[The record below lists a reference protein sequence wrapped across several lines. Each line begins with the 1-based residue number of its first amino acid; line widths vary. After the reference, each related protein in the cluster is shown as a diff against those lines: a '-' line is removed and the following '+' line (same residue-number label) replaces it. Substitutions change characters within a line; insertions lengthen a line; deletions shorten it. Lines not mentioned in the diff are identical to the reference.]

1 MSGCGLQVGPQ
12 PAACDPPP
20 DMKPFVLTIAGSDPS
35 GGAGIQADL
44 RTLAKAGVSGS
55 AVITALTV
63 QTAREVRAVNLVSAE
78 VVAAQIDAAFA
89 DGGFEAV
96 KTGMLGDASIVR
108 AVAAALMRH
117 GARNVVVDPVA
128 ISSSGARLLDAD
140 GFELLK
146 RELLPN
152 ATVITPNVAEAG
164 ALLGIPEPTSL
175 DQVRDAA
182 RQLCELGAK
191 WVVITG
197 GHLGHG
203 GEVTDIL
210 TNGVETHEIRAP
222 RVANGSLHGSGC
234 RYSSA
239 LAAALARGADVP
251 TAAFEAQRFVA
262 AEIRE
267 SLNDR
272 PALGRL
278 YLVATPRAHMNGF
291 EFLAR
296 IRAAVEG
303 GVDILQIRSKET
315 DGGAY
320 TRLAERV
327 GAIAAAA
334 NIPFIVNDRVDIA
347 VVVNATGVHLGQK
360 DLAVDAARRIMPQ
373 GLIGRSSH
381 EAAHALRAMEER
393 AEYFA
398 VGPVW
403 ETPTKPGRKASGL
416 RYVREVAA
424 LKPDIPWY
432 AIGGIDTENVHE
444 VLEAGARRIAVVRA
458 ILDARDPAKAASA
471 FKAALEGAPPITNA
485 GVA

>member
-1 MSGCGLQVGPQ
+1 MSVT
-12 PAACDPPP
+12 
-20 DMKPFVLTIAGSDPS
+20 VLTIAGSDPS

-44 RTLAKAGVSGS
+44 RTLAKAGVNGS

-63 QTAREVRAVNLVSAE
+63 QTRAKVSALNLVSAD
-78 VVAAQIDAAFA
+78 VVSSQIDAAFA
-89 DGGFEAV
+89 DGEVHAV

-108 AVAAALMRH
+108 AVVAALMRH

-128 ISSSGARLLDAD
+128 ISSSGRRLLDES
-140 GFELLK
+140 GFEILK

-152 ATVITPNVAEAG
+152 ATVITPNLAEAA
-164 ALLGIPEPTSL
+164 ALLGISVPTSL
-175 DQVRDAA
+175 DEMRDAA
-182 RQLCELGAK
+182 RKLCELGAK
-191 WVVITG
+191 WVVVTG
-197 GHLGHG
+197 GHLGG
-203 GEVTDIL
+203 GSDVTDVL
-210 TNGVETHEIRAP
+210 TNGTDTHEIRTP
-222 RVANGSLHGSGC
+222 RVPGASIHGSGC

-267 SLNDR
+267 SVNDR
-272 PALGRL
+272 PPLGRL
-278 YLVATPRAHMNGF
+278 YLVATPRAQLNGF
-291 EFLAR
+291 EFLSR

-303 GVDILQIRSKET
+303 GVDILQIRSKEL

-320 TRLAERV
+320 ARLAERV
-327 GAIAAAA
+327 GAIAAQA
-334 NIPFIVNDRVDIA
+334 NIPFIVNDRVDVA
-347 VVVNATGVHLGQK
+347 VGVNATGVHLGQK
-360 DLAVDAARRIMPQ
+360 DLAVDLARRIMPQ

-381 EAAHALRAMEER
+381 ESAHALKAIEER
-393 AEYFA
+393 ADYFA

-416 RYVREVAA
+416 KYVREVAA

-432 AIGGIDTENVHE
+432 AIGGIDAENIHE
-444 VLEAGARRIAVVRA
+444 VIEAGARRIACVRA
-458 ILDARDPAKAASA
+458 ILDARDPAKAANA
-471 FKAALEGAPPITNA
+471 LKAALDGAPPISNA

>member
-1 MSGCGLQVGPQ
+1 VTPR
-12 PAACDPPP
+12 
-20 DMKPFVLTIAGSDPS
+20 VLTIAGSDPS

-44 RTLAKAGVSGS
+44 RTLAKAGVNGS
-55 AVITALTV
+55 AVVTALTV
-63 QTAREVRAVNLVSAE
+63 QTAREVKSVNLVAAD
-78 VVAAQIDAAFA
+78 VVASQIDAAFA
-89 DGGFEAV
+89 NGDVQAV

-108 AVAAALMRH
+108 AVVSALMRH

-128 ISSSGARLLDAD
+128 LSSSGRRLLDEA
-140 GFELLK
+140 GFEMLK

-152 ATVITPNVAEAG
+152 ATVITPNVAEAA
-164 ALLGIPEPTSL
+164 ALLGIPEPTTL
-175 DQVRDAA
+175 DEVREAA
-182 RQLCELGAK
+182 RKLCELGAR
-191 WVVITG
+191 WAVVTG

-203 GEVTDIL
+203 ADVTDVL
-210 TNGVETHEIRAP
+210 TNGTETHEIRSP
-222 RVANGSLHGSGC
+222 RVLDASIHGSGC

-251 TAAFEAQRFVA
+251 TACFEAQRFVA

-267 SLNDR
+267 SVNDR

-296 IRAAVEG
+296 VRAAVEG

-320 TRLAERV
+320 TRLVERV

-334 NIPFIVNDRVDIA
+334 NIPFIVNDRADVA

-360 DLAVDAARRIMPQ
+360 DLAVDAARRIMPH
-373 GLIGRSSH
+373 GIIGRSSH
-381 EAAHALRAMEER
+381 ESTHALKAIEER

-416 RYVREVAA
+416 KYVREVAA

-432 AIGGIDTENVHE
+432 AIGGIDAENVHE

-458 ILDARDPAKAASA
+458 ILDARDPAKAANA
-471 FKAALEGAPPITNA
+471 LKAALDGAPPISNA